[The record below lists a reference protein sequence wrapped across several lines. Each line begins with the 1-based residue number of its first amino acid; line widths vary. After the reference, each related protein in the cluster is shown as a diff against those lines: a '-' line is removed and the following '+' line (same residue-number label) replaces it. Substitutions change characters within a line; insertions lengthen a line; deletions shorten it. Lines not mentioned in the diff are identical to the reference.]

1 MNEARK
7 ALINIQNASPGLPV
21 GRFHPQLAIIADF
34 FDSMVAHCAEK
45 DALRRQL
52 LEAHERFGKLL
63 AEMATP
69 PASKPDQAQAAV
81 SGILGSDLLIPMSL
95 VDNILAKANAKRR
108 GAMVLNGTPVK
119 LHGRTI
125 SHVMES
131 TLQSDKSV
139 EAIKNF
145 DGAEFNRD
153 GPIPAMPPVGFK
165 MSKKSKELTYSE
177 FIAAGWNHT
186 QLVAFG
192 YVVED
197 KPAATGGAGGG
208 SYNLVLGESGKLGP
222 GRATCI
228 KCFGFGSKTQKC
240 DHA

>member
-7 ALINIQNASPGLPV
+7 ALINIQKAPPGLPV

-69 PASKPDQAQAAV
+69 PASKPDQAQAAA
-81 SGILGSDLLIPMSL
+81 S
-95 VDNILAKANAKRR
+95 
-108 GAMVLNGTPVK
+108 GAMVFNGTPVK
-119 LHGRTI
+119 LHG
-125 SHVMES
+125 HVMES
-131 TLQSDKSV
+131 TLQSDKAV

-165 MSKKSKELTYSE
+165 MSKKSKDLTYSE

-208 SYNLVLGESGKLGP
+208 SYNLILGESGKLGP